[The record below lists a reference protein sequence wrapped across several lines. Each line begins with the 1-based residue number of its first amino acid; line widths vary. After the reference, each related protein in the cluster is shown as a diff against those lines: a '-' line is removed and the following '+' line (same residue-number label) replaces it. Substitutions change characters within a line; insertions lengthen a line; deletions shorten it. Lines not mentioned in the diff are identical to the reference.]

1 MKALRSKALV
11 ALGLVAFLAAAP
23 APDAPVA
30 DAAMRGDVEAVKELI
45 KSGADVNVSQGDGMT
60 ALHWAGVNDNAE
72 MVAVL
77 VKAGAKLETGTRI
90 GSYTPLHVAAREGSA
105 AAVRAL
111 LEAGASA
118 KSTSTTGVT
127 PLHEAAMGGN
137 VTVVG
142 QLISAGADVNAAEP
156 AYGQTPLMLA
166 AAQGRT
172 EAVKMLVERGAN
184 VGAVAK
190 EVNLVERAAAD
201 GKARAARRQVLEQFR
216 AQSPNPVTWQPTPEQ
231 VAAAVKATH
240 DAETQV
246 ASTEGVEAANANYQ
260 GGNDESNPG
269 FAAMVGVQGGLTP
282 LLFAIREGHTATVD
296 ALLAGGA
303 DINQPRPGDGT
314 TPVLLAAINGH
325 WDLVLHL
332 MEKGADIKK
341 ASVHG
346 TTPLY
351 AVINKQWAPRSRMP
365 QPTYHLQQKA
375 NYLDVMEALLKAGA
389 DPNARLTQSLWYTT
403 YDRDNIGMDYTGST
417 PLWRA
422 AYGTDPDA
430 IALLVK
436 YGADPN
442 IHTIKPAG
450 GRGGRGGGGGAGGQV
465 RTDPS
470 GLPPVPVGG
479 VATPVIVAAAGARY
493 GRGFAAND
501 HEHKPD
507 GWLPTVQYLVEELG
521 ADVNARDAD
530 GYNAVHYA
538 AARGDNEMI
547 LYLVSKGAD
556 VMAVARNGQT
566 TVDMANGPVQRY
578 SPFPETIALLEK
590 MGAKN
595 NHKCVSC

>member
-1 MKALRSKALV
+1 MRALRSKALV
-11 ALGLVAFLAAAP
+11 ALGVVALLAAAP

-45 KSGADVNVSQGDGMT
+45 KRGADVNAAQGDGMT
-60 ALHWAGVNDNAE
+60 ALHWAGVVDNAE

-77 VKAGAKLETGTRI
+77 VKAGAKLETGTRV
-90 GSYTPLHVAAREGSA
+90 GSHTPLQVAAREGSA
-105 AAVRAL
+105 AAVKAL
-111 LEAGASA
+111 LDAGASVA
-118 KSTSTTGVT
+118 ARSTNGVT
-127 PLHEAAMGGN
+127 ALHEAAMGGN

-142 QLISAGADVNAAEP
+142 LLISAGADVNAAEP

-166 AAQGRT
+166 AAKGRT

-201 GKARAARRQVLEQFR
+201 GKARTARRQVLEQFR
-216 AQSPNPVTWQPTPEQ
+216 SQSPNPLTWQPTPTQ

-240 DAETQV
+240 EAENQV
-246 ASTEGVEAANANYQ
+246 ASTEAVEAANANYQ

-269 FAAMVGVQGGLTP
+269 FAAMVVVQGGLTP
-282 LLFAIREGHTATVD
+282 LLFAVREGHTATVD
-296 ALLAGGA
+296 ALLVGGA
-303 DINQPRPGDGT
+303 DVNQARPGDGT

-332 MEKGADIKK
+332 LEKGADIKQ

-375 NYLDVMEALLKAGA
+375 TYLEVMEALLKAGS

-403 YDRDNIGMDYTGST
+403 YDRDNIGMDYTGAT

-422 AYGTDPDA
+422 AYGTDADA

-436 YGADPN
+436 YGADPS
-442 IHTIKPAG
+442 IPTTKPAG
-450 GRGGRGGGGGAGGQV
+450 GRGFRGGRGGEV

-470 GLPPVPVGG
+470 GLAPVPVGG
-479 VATPVIVAAAGARY
+479 VATPVLVAAAGARY

-507 GWLPTVQYLVEELG
+507 GWLPTVKYLVEELS

>member
-1 MKALRSKALV
+1 V
-11 ALGLVAFLAAAP
+11 NAA
-23 APDAPVA
+23 
-30 DAAMRGDVEAVKELI
+30 
-45 KSGADVNVSQGDGMT
+45 QGDGMT
-60 ALHWAGVNDNAE
+60 ALHWAGANDNAE
-72 MVAVL
+72 MIAVL
-77 VKAGAKLETGTRI
+77 VRAGAKLETGTRI
-90 GSYTPLHVAAREGSA
+90 GNHTPLHVAAREGSI

-111 LEAGASA
+111 LEAGANAS
-118 KSTSTTGVT
+118 STTTNGVT
-127 PLHEAAMGGN
+127 PLHEAALGGN
-137 VTVVG
+137 VAVVG
-142 QLISAGADVNAAEP
+142 ALISAGADVNAAEP

-166 AAQGRT
+166 AAKGRT

-201 GKARAARRQVLEQFR
+201 GKARAARRQVYEQFR
-216 AQSPNPVTWQPTPEQ
+216 QQSANPVTWQPTPEQ
-231 VAAAVKATH
+231 VEAAVKTTHEVENQAT
-240 DAETQV
+240 
-246 ASTEGVEAANANYQ
+246 STEAVEAANANYQ

-269 FAAMVGVQGGLTP
+269 FAAQVGIQGGLTP
-282 LLFAIREGHTATVD
+282 LLFAVREGHTETVD
-296 ALLAGGA
+296 ALLSGGA
-303 DINQPRPGDGT
+303 DINQARPGDGT
-314 TPVLLAAINGH
+314 TPVLMAAINGH

-332 MEKGADIKK
+332 MSKGADIKK
-341 ASVHG
+341 ASLHG
-346 TTPLY
+346 ATPLY

-375 NYLDVMEALLKAGA
+375 TYLEVMEALLKAGA

-403 YDRDNIGMDYTGST
+403 YDRDNIGMDYTGAT
-417 PLWRA
+417 PVWRA
-422 AYGTDPDA
+422 AYGTDADA

-442 IHTIKPAG
+442 IHTIKPESG
-450 GRGGRGGGGGAGGQV
+450 RGRGGRGGGAQA
-465 RTDPS
+465 DPS
-470 GLPPVPVGG
+470 GLVPVPVGG

-507 GWLPTVQYLVEELG
+507 GWLPTVKYLVEELG

-547 LYLVSKGAD
+547 LYLVEKGAD